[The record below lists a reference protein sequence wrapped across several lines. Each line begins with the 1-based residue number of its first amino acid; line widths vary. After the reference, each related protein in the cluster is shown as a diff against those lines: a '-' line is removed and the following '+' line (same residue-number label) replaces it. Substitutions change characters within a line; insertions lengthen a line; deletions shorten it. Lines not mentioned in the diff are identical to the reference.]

1 MNLEKL
7 KADYPDL
14 HAQVMNE
21 GRADIQAQMDAAIET
36 AKTET
41 TAALAAVKAG
51 CLDIVAVVLGDDART
66 KLDQVMASGM
76 TAEQVK
82 IGKELFGKSGATG
95 ELTLQTTRE
104 QILSGIQNNTPSP
117 AASVA
122 TDVVGNK
129 CESFLAKVSAYQ
141 AEHNC
146 KRSVAM
152 GAIAASDTELYNAW
166 LKDQQK

>member
-21 GRADIQAQMDAAIET
+21 GREEVQAKMDAAMET

-41 TAALAAVKAG
+41 TAAVAAVKAG
-51 CLDIVAVVLGDDART
+51 CLDMVSVVLGDDART
-66 KLDQVMASGM
+66 KLDQVMSSGM
-76 TAEQVK
+76 TAEQVR
-82 IGKELFGKSGATG
+82 IGKELFGKSGSTG
-95 ELTLQTTRE
+95 DLTLKTTRE
-104 QILSGIQNNTPSP
+104 QILNGITDNTPSP
-117 AASVA
+117 AAPVA
-122 TDVVGNK
+122 TDVSGNK

-141 AEHNC
+141 TEHNC

-152 GAIAASDTELYNAW
+152 GAIASSDPDLYDAW

>member
-14 HAQVMNE
+14 HAQVMNA
-21 GRADIQAQMDAAIET
+21 GRAEVQAKMDAAMET

-41 TAALAAVKAG
+41 TAAVSAVKEG
-51 CLDIVAVVLGDDART
+51 CLDMVAVVLGDDART
-66 KLDQVMASGM
+66 KLDQVMSSGM

-82 IGKELFGKSGATG
+82 IGKELFGKADASGEATG
-95 ELTLQTTRE
+95 TTTRE

-117 AASVA
+117 AAPAA
-122 TDVVGNK
+122 TAGDGK
-129 CESFLAKVSAYQ
+129 KGESFLEKVSAYQ
-141 AEHNC
+141 ADHNC

-152 GAIAASDTELYNAW
+152 GAIAASDPDLYDAW